1 LGSYG
6 SISGHTIPLK
16 APIPAYTRSLRPDY
30 PYSII
35 PGGAY
40 SNAELRFANKQDPV
54 VREHYSN
61 FNVRDA
67 QMVQLTADRY
77 QYVSYRLQNKVYWT
91 KKKLRIPKGEVLL
104 TDGPSFARARCGNR
118 LSETPQL
125 PVHNQEPSTKALSL
139 PPMQL
144 GTPMQLAEAPPLGEL
159 STISPIDEHF
169 PPVLPPGNSLPPGS
183 PLYPLPPITGY
194 VPIFPG
200 GPPPPP
206 SKPPGVTPPPVNPP
220 PIVIPPPTPPVST
233 GPEPNAV
240 YLFLVTFVLSLYALT
255 RLVSSPEKSDLSAED
270 DRPGSEPRA

>member
-1 LGSYG
+1 
-6 SISGHTIPLK
+6 
-16 APIPAYTRSLRPDY
+16 LRPEY

-40 SNAELRFANKQDPV
+40 SKAELQFANKQDPV
-54 VREHYSN
+54 VKEHYSN
-61 FNVRDA
+61 FNVKDA
-67 QMVQLTADRY
+67 QMVQLTEDRY
-77 QYVSYRLQNKVYWT
+77 QYASYRLQNKVYWT

-125 PVHNQEPSTKALSL
+125 PVHNQEPSSKALSL

-159 STISPIDEHF
+159 STITPVDERF
-169 PPVLPPGNSLPPGS
+169 PPVLPPGNVVPPIGS
-183 PLYPLPPITGY
+183 PLFPVAPITGFAP
-194 VPIFPG
+194 VFPG
-200 GPPPPP
+200 VPSPPASKPPTTT
-206 SKPPGVTPPPVNPP
+206 PPGVTPPPVIPP
-220 PIVIPPPTPPVST
+220 PIVIPPPAPPVST
-233 GPEPNAV
+233 VPEPSAV

-255 RLVSSPEKSDLSAED
+255 RFVSSPETSPEKTDVSAED